1 MKYYAGLDVSQQTT
15 SICIVDEGG
24 SIVAER
30 KVATSP
36 NAIADELK
44 AFTLTRAGL
53 ETGPLSVWLWNELKV
68 RGLPIVCMDAR
79 HANAALKMM
88 PAKTDRND
96 AVGLAQIIRTGWCK
110 SVHVKSAAS
119 HEARALLATRSQF
132 VQIRC
137 DLENQIRGML
147 RTFGILFGKRV
158 GGFAKRA
165 EEIVRGE
172 LDASPTI
179 RVVVD
184 SLMKARAGILE
195 QIRLLDAQVRS
206 MARNNSAVRHLMSVP
221 GVGVITALGFV
232 ATIDDPARFRQSS
245 SAGAYL
251 GLTPRIYASGETMR
265 SGRVS
270 KRGDDF
276 LRRSLYEAANA
287 LLTRVPQFSALKS
300 WGLRIARRGGYRKA
314 KVAVARKLAVILHA
328 MWISGEPF
336 RWSAKGA
343 SQTA

>member
-1 MKYYAGLDVSQQTT
+1 
-15 SICIVDEGG
+15 
-24 SIVAER
+24 
-30 KVATSP
+30 
-36 NAIADELK
+36 
-44 AFTLTRAGL
+44 
-53 ETGPLSVWLWNELKV
+53 
-68 RGLPIVCMDAR
+68 MDAR

-96 AVGLAQIIRTGWCK
+96 AIGLAQIVRTGWCK
-110 SVHVKSAAS
+110 SVHVKSTAS

-132 VQIRC
+132 VRTRC
-137 DLENQIRGML
+137 DLENQIRGVL

-158 GGFAKRA
+158 GGFARRA
-165 EEIVRGE
+165 EEIIDGE

-179 RVVVD
+179 RAVMEA
-184 SLMKARAGILE
+184 LMRARANILE
-195 QIRLLDAQVRS
+195 QIRHLEAKVRS
-206 MARNNSAVRHLMSVP
+206 LARQNNVVRRLMSVP
-221 GVGVITALGFV
+221 GVGVITALGFA
-232 ATIDDPARFRQSS
+232 ATIDDPTRFKRSS

-265 SGRVS
+265 CGRVS

-287 LLTRVPQFSALKS
+287 LLTRIPQFSPLKS

-314 KVAVARKLAVILHA
+314 KVAVARKLAVIPHA

-336 RWSAKGA
+336 RWS
-343 SQTA
+343 SQELRELA

>member
-1 MKYYAGLDVSQQTT
+1 MNYYAGLDVSQQTT
-15 SICIVDEGG
+15 SICIVDDEGK
-24 SIVAER
+24 IVAER
-30 KVATSP
+30 KVASCP
-36 NAIADELK
+36 DAIGEALK
-44 AFTLTRAGL
+44 PFSVTRAGL
-53 ETGPLSVWLWNELKV
+53 ETGPLSVWLWNGLKD
-68 RGLPIVCMDAR
+68 RGVPIVCMDAR
-79 HANAALKMM
+79 HASAALKMM

-96 AVGLAQIIRTGWCK
+96 AIGLAQIVRTGWCK

-119 HEARALLATRSQF
+119 HEARVLLAARS
-132 VQIRC
+132 
-137 DLENQIRGML
+137 
-147 RTFGILFGKRV
+147 KRV
-158 GGFAKRA
+158 GGFARRA
-165 EEIVRGE
+165 EEIIDGE

-179 RVVVD
+179 RAVVEA
-184 SLMKARAGILE
+184 LMRARANILE
-195 QIRLLDAQVRS
+195 QIRHLEATVRS
-206 MARNNSAVRHLMSVP
+206 LARQNKVVRRLMSVP
-221 GVGVITALGFV
+221 GVGVITALGFA
-232 ATIDDPARFRQSS
+232 ATIDDPTRFKRSS

-287 LLTRVPQFSALKS
+287 LLTRIPQFSPLKS

-336 RWSAKGA
+336 RWSSLESSELA
-343 SQTA
+343 